1 MPRLTRKKNK
11 KISPKQSLL
20 IKGVPGY
27 GEKSPVNGSNL
38 YTPGT
43 HILIKK
49 PLDKEL
55 NKFNLIILLAW
66 NFKREI
72 LNYLKKIKF
81 IGDIIIPL
89 PKIKLVKFKK

>member
-1 MPRLTRKKNK
+1 MLQN
-11 KISPKQSLL
+11 
-20 IKGVPGY
+20 
-27 GEKSPVNGSNL
+27 EKHHLNRYYKEFLKPNLAKLNVKSNL

-49 PLDKEL
+49 PFDKEL

-89 PKIKLVKFKK
+89 PKIKLVKLKK